1 MTFLMRINIKSKERS
16 LYGRSNLFLRQF
28 YFCSTAVKNRLFT
41 YYCSVVYMC
50 ASWTNYRKC
59 VTRHFII
66 SYNNA
71 FRIIHN
77 LKVRCSASIMFVRAR
92 INSGKMQIRMKMYS
106 LLSRL
111 YSSENAIIISIV
123 RSGMFEDS
131 TLYQQ
136 WLEAMYLHCYTP

>member
-1 MTFLMRINIKSKERS
+1 M
-16 LYGRSNLFLRQF
+16 
-28 YFCSTAVKNRLFT
+28 
-41 YYCSVVYMC
+41 
-50 ASWTNYRKC
+50 
-59 VTRHFII
+59 RHFII

-77 LKVRCSASIMFVRAR
+77 LNTRCNAITMFVRAR
-92 INSGKMQIRMKMYS
+92 INSGKMQIRKQMYS

-131 TLYQQ
+131 TLYHARV
-136 WLEAMYLHCYTP
+136 AMT